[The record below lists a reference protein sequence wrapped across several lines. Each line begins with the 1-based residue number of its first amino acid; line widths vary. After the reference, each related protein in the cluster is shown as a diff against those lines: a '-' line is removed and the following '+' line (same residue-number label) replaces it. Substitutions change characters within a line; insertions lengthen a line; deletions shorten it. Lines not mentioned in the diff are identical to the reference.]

1 MTRNIFFLF
10 AFALMAFASK
20 AQSYISSNEVIT
32 FEEKIIKS
40 YASPN
45 IYLRGDYNSQDSTW
59 RLLLTIVETSFDAD
73 FAGDEYRI
81 VFTKAEVDEFTGTGT
96 GDTEKIENALQQC
109 LINYLEG
116 INTTTTFTIN

>member
-32 FEEKIIKS
+32 FEEKTIKS

-81 VFTKAEVDEFTGTGT
+81 VFTKAEVD
-96 GDTEKIENALQQC
+96 
-109 LINYLEG
+109 
-116 INTTTTFTIN
+116 